1 MWSQGL
7 MRGDAE
13 AGEYVDNMVWKA
25 LCKALKD
32 HHWGK
37 QQTRPPMSGYCLGR
51 HPGVSAGDLW
61 LTPAWRLRMPVRHRL
76 FKRETMKSKACS
88 M

>member
-7 MRGDAE
+7 TKGDAE
-13 AGEYVDNMVWKA
+13 AGEYVESMVWKT

-37 QQTRPPMSGYCLGR
+37 QQTRPPMSGYCHGR

-76 FKRETMKSKACS
+76 FMRETMKSKACS